1 MEVISS
7 ELQAKETL
15 SNNHDIVLV
24 PTMGNLHKGHI
35 SLICEAKRLGKTIV
49 ASIFIN
55 PLQFGKNE
63 DFDNYPR
70 TLSADLK
77 KLELAGCDYVFNPS
91 GNILKNIVEHKASD
105 LSNKMCGKTRPGHFD
120 GVVTIVGKLFDII
133 KPQHAIFGLK
143 DYQQFL
149 IIKKFVTQ
157 NHLDIK
163 ITGSPIIRER
173 DGLAMSSRN
182 NLLTPE
188 ERSIAPI
195 IYKKLLWIKDNIK
208 NLPKE
213 SIIEDSFNFFS
224 SKGLIAEY
232 LTICDPETLAEAN
245 NYDGSVLIAIAIKLG
260 NVRLIDNILID

>member
-1 MEVISS
+1 M
-7 ELQAKETL
+7 
-15 SNNHDIVLV
+15 
-24 PTMGNLHKGHI
+24 
-35 SLICEAKRLGKTIV
+35 
-49 ASIFIN
+49 
-55 PLQFGKNE
+55 
-63 DFDNYPR
+63 
-70 TLSADLK
+70 
-77 KLELAGCDYVFNPS
+77 
-91 GNILKNIVEHKASD
+91 EHKASD

-133 KPQHAIFGLK
+133 KPQYAIFGLK

-163 ITGSPIIRER
+163 ITGGPIIRER

-213 SIIEDSFNFFS
+213 SLIGDSFNFFS
-224 SKGLIAEY
+224 SKGLMPEY

>member
-15 SNNHDIVLV
+15 RNNHDIVLV

-35 SLICEAKRLGKTIV
+35 SLIGEAKRLGKTIV

-70 TLSADLK
+70 TLNVDLK

-91 GNILKNIVEHKASD
+91 GNILQNIMEHKASD

-133 KPQHAIFGLK
+133 KPQHAVFGLK

-163 ITGSPIIRER
+163 ITGGPIIRER

-188 ERSIAPI
+188 ERLIAPI
-195 IYKKLLWIKDNIK
+195 IYKKLL
-208 NLPKE
+208 
-213 SIIEDSFNFFS
+213 
-224 SKGLIAEY
+224 
-232 LTICDPETLAEAN
+232 
-245 NYDGSVLIAIAIKLG
+245 
-260 NVRLIDNILID
+260 